1 MKGYGE
7 SMGNIKHIT
16 KYERQTQDKGK
27 VWGILNSLQ
36 NMNDKGKYG
45 EY

>member
-1 MKGYGE
+1 MTRE

-16 KYERQTQDKGK
+16 KYERQGK

-36 NMNDKGKYG
+36 NMNDKRKYR